1 MIEVQLSPHR
11 IVETPVTVNN
21 NSPIEDYVHPDDQSQ
36 IIFEITPWFKSFT
49 VFLLLKAVQIDMV
62 GYNSPYN
69 FNKSLPIFCL

>member
-1 MIEVQLSPHR
+1 MQLSPHR

-36 IIFEITPWFKSFT
+36 PIFEITPWFKSFT

-69 FNKSLPIFCL
+69 VNKSLPIFCL